1 MNHFAV
7 NGTSGNVP
15 LSSILQLVNLYQRS
29 YINIF
34 LILLME
40 VCLNF
45 HYRPNIIINKDEKTL
60 LALCSLAYF
69 LATKLKKKREQFVDY
84 CVIPCVLMQ
93 APVSD
98 FL

>member
-1 MNHFAV
+1 M

-15 LSSILQLVNLYQRS
+15 LSSMLQLVNLYQRN
-29 YINIF
+29 YTNIF

-40 VCLNF
+40 VYLNF
-45 HYRPNIIINKDEKTL
+45 HYRPNIIINSEEKTL
-60 LALCSLAYF
+60 LALRSLAYF

-84 CVIPCVLMQ
+84 CVIHCVLMQ